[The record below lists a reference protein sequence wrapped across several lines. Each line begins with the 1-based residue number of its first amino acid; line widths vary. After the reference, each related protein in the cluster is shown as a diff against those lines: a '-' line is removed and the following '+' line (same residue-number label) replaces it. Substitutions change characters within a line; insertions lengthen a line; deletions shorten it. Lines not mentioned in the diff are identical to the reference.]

1 MAEDK
6 FDRGSAL
13 TVFKSDRH
21 EDVAAII
28 FSGLIVVVVLTYMA
42 FIVPS
47 VNIKPTQDGK
57 LVELFVTEGATVK
70 NGDKLY
76 ALEVV
81 KKKWVNN
88 QMEEKVTVENFTA
101 KANGKVLKVSGK
113 PGDKVKKGKETLVV
127 LEHEKGTL
135 P

>member
-1 MAEDK
+1 MSDK
-6 FDRGSAL
+6 KKSL
-13 TVFKSDRH
+13 TVFRSDRH

-28 FSGLIVVVVLTYMA
+28 ASALIVVVVLTYMA

-47 VNIKPTQDGK
+47 VGIKASQDGK
-57 LVELFVTEGATVK
+57 LVEIFVTEGADVK
-70 NGDKLY
+70 KGDKLY

-88 QMEEKVTVENFTA
+88 VMEEKIAVESFTA

-113 PGDKVKKGKETLVV
+113 PGDSLKKGKQTIVV

>member
-1 MAEDK
+1 MSDK
-6 FDRGSAL
+6 KKSL

-21 EDVAAII
+21 EDVAAILA
-28 FSGLIVVVVLTYMA
+28 SALIVVVVLVYMA

-47 VNIKPTQDGK
+47 VGIKASQDGK
-57 LVELFVTEGATVK
+57 LVEVFVTEGAEVK
-70 NGDKLY
+70 KGDKLY
-76 ALEVV
+76 SLEVV

-88 QMEEKVTVENFTA
+88 VMEEKIVVENFTA

-113 PGDKVKKGKETLVV
+113 PGDSLKKGKQAIVV

>member
-1 MAEDK
+1 MAEK
-6 FDRGSAL
+6 NKSL

-47 VNIKPTQDGK
+47 VNIKPTLDGK
-57 LVELFVTEGATVK
+57 LVELFVGEGAMVK
-70 NGDKLY
+70 SGDKLY
-76 ALEVV
+76 SLEVV

-88 QMEEKVTVENFTA
+88 QMEEKMAVETFTA
-101 KANGKVLKVSGK
+101 KANGKVLKVSGN

-127 LEHEKGTL
+127 LDHEKGTL

>member
-1 MAEDK
+1 MSK
-6 FDRGSAL
+6 KNQSL

-28 FSGLIVVVVLTYMA
+28 FSALIVIVVLTYMA
-42 FIVPS
+42 FIVPT
-47 VNIKPTQDGK
+47 VKIKPNQDGK
-57 LVELFVTEGATVK
+57 LVEMFVNEGSEVK
-70 NGDKLY
+70 RGDKLY

-88 QMEEKVTVENFTA
+88 QMEEKIAVETFTA
-101 KANGKVLKVSGK
+101 KTNGKVLKVSGK
-113 PGDKVKKGKETLVV
+113 PGDKVKKGKETILT
-127 LEHEKGTL
+127 LDHEKGTL

>member
-1 MAEDK
+1 MSK
-6 FDRGSAL
+6 KNQSL

-28 FSGLIVVVVLTYMA
+28 FSALIVVVVLTYMA
-42 FIVPS
+42 FIVPT
-47 VNIKPTQDGK
+47 VKIKPNQDGK
-57 LVELFVTEGATVK
+57 LVEMFVTEGSEVK
-70 NGDKLY
+70 RGDKLY

-88 QMEEKVTVENFTA
+88 QMEEKIAVETFTA
-101 KANGKVLKVSGK
+101 KTNGKVLKVSGK
-113 PGDKVKKGKETLVV
+113 PGDKVKKGKETILT
-127 LEHEKGTL
+127 LDHEKGTL

>member
-1 MAEDK
+1 MAEK
-6 FDRGSAL
+6 NKSL

-47 VNIKPTQDGK
+47 VSIKPTQDGK
-57 LVELFVTEGATVK
+57 LVELFVSEGSVVK

-76 ALEVV
+76 SLEVV

-88 QMEEKVTVENFTA
+88 QMEEKVVVENFTA

>member
-1 MAEDK
+1 MSK
-6 FDRGSAL
+6 KNQSL

-28 FSGLIVVVVLTYMA
+28 FSALIVIVVLTYMA
-42 FIVPS
+42 FIVPT
-47 VNIKPTQDGK
+47 VKIKPNQDGK
-57 LVELFVTEGATVK
+57 LVEMFVNEGSEVK
-70 NGDKLY
+70 RGDKLY

-88 QMEEKVTVENFTA
+88 QMEEKIAVETFTA
-101 KANGKVLKVSGK
+101 KTNGKVLQVSGK
-113 PGDKVKKGKETLVV
+113 PGDKVKKGKETILT
-127 LEHEKGTL
+127 LDHEKGTL

>member
-1 MAEDK
+1 MAEK
-6 FDRGSAL
+6 NTSL

-47 VNIKPTQDGK
+47 VSIKPTQDGK
-57 LVELFVTEGATVK
+57 LVELFVSEGTMVK
-70 NGDKLY
+70 KGDKLY
-76 ALEVV
+76 SLEVV
-81 KKKWVNN
+81 KKKWANN

-101 KANGKVLKVSGK
+101 KTNGKVLKVAGK
-113 PGDKVKKGKETLVV
+113 PGEKVKKGKETLVV
-127 LEHEKGTL
+127 LDHEKGTL

>member
-1 MAEDK
+1 MSDK
-6 FDRGSAL
+6 KKSL

-21 EDVAAII
+21 EDVAAILA
-28 FSGLIVVVVLTYMA
+28 SALIVVVVLVYMA

-47 VNIKPTQDGK
+47 VGIKASQDGK
-57 LVELFVTEGATVK
+57 LVEVFVTEGAEVK
-70 NGDKLY
+70 KGDKLY
-76 ALEVV
+76 SLEVV

-88 QMEEKVTVENFTA
+88 VMEEKIAVENFTA

-113 PGDKVKKGKETLVV
+113 PGDSLKKGKQAIVV

>member
-1 MAEDK
+1 MSDK
-6 FDRGSAL
+6 KKSL

-21 EDVAAII
+21 EDVAAI
-28 FSGLIVVVVLTYMA
+28 FASALIVVVVLTYMA

-47 VNIKPTQDGK
+47 VSIKAPQDGK
-57 LVELFVTEGATVK
+57 LVEIFVTEGADVK
-70 NGDKLY
+70 KGDKLY

-88 QMEEKVTVENFTA
+88 VMEEKVAVESFTA

-113 PGDKVKKGKETLVV
+113 PGEAVKKGKQAIVV
-127 LEHEKGTL
+127 MEHEKGTL

>member
-1 MAEDK
+1 MAEK
-6 FDRGSAL
+6 NKSL

-21 EDVAAII
+21 EDMAAII

-47 VNIKPTQDGK
+47 VNIKPTLDGK
-57 LVELFVTEGATVK
+57 LVELFVGEGAMVK
-70 NGDKLY
+70 SGDKLY
-76 ALEVV
+76 SLEVV
-81 KKKWVNN
+81 KKKWANN
-88 QMEEKVTVENFTA
+88 QMEEKVAVETFTA
-101 KANGKVLKVSGK
+101 KANGKVLKVSGN

-127 LEHEKGTL
+127 LDHEKGTL

>member
-1 MAEDK
+1 MAEK
-6 FDRGSAL
+6 NKSL

-28 FSGLIVVVVLTYMA
+28 FSGLVVVVVLTYMA

-47 VNIKPTQDGK
+47 VKIKPTQDGK
-57 LVELFVTEGATVK
+57 LVQLFVSEGSMVK

-76 ALEVV
+76 SLEVV

-88 QMEEKVTVENFTA
+88 QMEEKMAVETFTA
-101 KANGKVLKVSGK
+101 KTNGKVLKVSGT

-127 LEHEKGTL
+127 LDHEKGTL

>member
-1 MAEDK
+1 MAEK
-6 FDRGSAL
+6 NKSL

-21 EDVAAII
+21 EDMAAII

-47 VNIKPTQDGK
+47 VNIKPTLDGK
-57 LVELFVTEGATVK
+57 LVELFVGEGAMVK
-70 NGDKLY
+70 SGDKLY
-76 ALEVV
+76 SLEVV
-81 KKKWVNN
+81 KKKWANN
-88 QMEEKVTVENFTA
+88 QMEEMVAVETFTA
-101 KANGKVLKVSGK
+101 KANGKVLKVSGN

-127 LEHEKGTL
+127 LDHEKGTL

>member
-1 MAEDK
+1 MAEK
-6 FDRGSAL
+6 NKSL

-28 FSGLIVVVVLTYMA
+28 FSGLIVVMVLTYMA
-42 FIVPS
+42 FIVPT

-57 LVELFVTEGATVK
+57 LVQLFVSEGAMVK

-76 ALEVV
+76 SLEVV

-88 QMEEKVTVENFTA
+88 QMEEKMAVETFTA
-101 KANGKVLKVSGK
+101 KTNGKVLKVSGT

-127 LEHEKGTL
+127 LDHEKGAL

>member
-1 MAEDK
+1 MSDK
-6 FDRGSAL
+6 KKSL
-13 TVFKSDRH
+13 TVFRSDRH

-28 FSGLIVVVVLTYMA
+28 ASALIVVVVLTYMA

-47 VNIKPTQDGK
+47 VGIKAPQDGK
-57 LVELFVTEGATVK
+57 LVEIFVAEGAEVK
-70 NGDKLY
+70 RGDPLY
-76 ALEVV
+76 SLEVV

-88 QMEEKVTVENFTA
+88 VMEEKVAVESFTA

-113 PGDKVKKGKETLVV
+113 PGDAVKKGKQAIVV
-127 LEHEKGTL
+127 MEHEKGTL

>member
-1 MAEDK
+1 MAEK
-6 FDRGSAL
+6 NKSL

-28 FSGLIVVVVLTYMA
+28 FSGLVVVLVLTYMG

-47 VNIKPTQDGK
+47 VSIKPTLDGK
-57 LVELFVTEGATVK
+57 LVELFVSEGATVK

-88 QMEEKVTVENFTA
+88 QMEEKVAVETFTA
-101 KANGKVLKVSGK
+101 KTSGKVLSVSGK

>member
-1 MAEDK
+1 MSDK
-6 FDRGSAL
+6 KKSL

-28 FSGLIVVVVLTYMA
+28 FSGLIVVFVLTYMA
-42 FIVPS
+42 YIVPS
-47 VNIKPTQDGK
+47 VKIKPTQDGK
-57 LVELFVTEGATVK
+57 LVELFVTEGVDIK
-70 NGDKLY
+70 KGDKLY
-76 ALEVV
+76 SLELV
-81 KKKWVNN
+81 KKKWINN
-88 QMEEKVTVENFTA
+88 QMEEKVAVEAFTA
-101 KANGKVLKVSGK
+101 KANGKVLKVAGK

>member
-1 MAEDK
+1 MSEK
-6 FDRGSAL
+6 NNSL

-28 FSGLIVVVVLTYMA
+28 FSGFLVAVVLTYMA

-47 VNIKPTQDGK
+47 VNIKASQDGK
-57 LVELFVTEGATVK
+57 LVELFVDEGATVK
-70 NGDKLY
+70 KGDKLY
-76 ALEVV
+76 SLELV

-88 QMEEKVTVENFTA
+88 LMEEKVEVETFTA
-101 KANGKVLKVSGK
+101 KTNGKVLKISGK
-113 PGDKVKKGKETLVV
+113 PGDKVKKGKETILT
-127 LEHEKGTL
+127 LDHEKGTL

>member
-1 MAEDK
+1 MSDK
-6 FDRGSAL
+6 KKSL

-21 EDVAAII
+21 EDVAAI
-28 FSGLIVVVVLTYMA
+28 FASALIVVVVLTYMA

-47 VNIKPTQDGK
+47 VGIKAPQDGK
-57 LVELFVTEGATVK
+57 LVEIFVTEGADVK
-70 NGDKLY
+70 KGDKLY

-88 QMEEKVTVENFTA
+88 VMEEKVAVESFTA
-101 KANGKVLKVSGK
+101 KANGKVLKVSAK
-113 PGDKVKKGKETLVV
+113 PGDGVKKGKQTIVV

>member
-1 MAEDK
+1 MAEK
-6 FDRGSAL
+6 NKSL

-47 VNIKPTQDGK
+47 VSIKPTQDGK
-57 LVELFVTEGATVK
+57 LVELFVSEGSMVK
-70 NGDKLY
+70 SGDKLY
-76 ALEVV
+76 SLEVV

-88 QMEEKVTVENFTA
+88 QMEEKVVVENFTA
-101 KANGKVLKVSGK
+101 KTNGKVLKVAGK

-127 LEHEKGTL
+127 LDHEKGTL

>member
-1 MAEDK
+1 MAEK
-6 FDRGSAL
+6 NKSL

-21 EDVAAII
+21 EDMAAII

-47 VNIKPTQDGK
+47 VNIKPTLDGK
-57 LVELFVTEGATVK
+57 LAELFVSEGAIVK
-70 NGDKLY
+70 SGDKLY
-76 ALEVV
+76 SLEVV

-88 QMEEKVTVENFTA
+88 QMEEKMAVETFTA
-101 KANGKVLKVSGK
+101 KANGKVLKVSGN

-127 LEHEKGTL
+127 LDHEKGTL